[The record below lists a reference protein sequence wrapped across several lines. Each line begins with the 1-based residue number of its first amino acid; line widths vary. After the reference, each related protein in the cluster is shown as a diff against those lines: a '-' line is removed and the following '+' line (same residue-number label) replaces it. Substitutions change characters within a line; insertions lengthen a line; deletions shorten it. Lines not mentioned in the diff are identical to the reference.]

1 VFRLVD
7 SEGREVR
14 PGDIGE
20 ICVQGPHLM
29 TGYWQ
34 DPDASRAA
42 IRDGWFHTGD
52 LASCDADGFYWF
64 AGRKKEIIIRGGSN
78 ISPQEVEAVLY
89 QHPAVA
95 EAGVVGQPDYVWGEA
110 VVAFVVLRSG
120 HTTTEPELIAFVRER
135 LADYK
140 TPESIIFRT
149 ELPKGP
155 TGKIQ
160 RRALRQE
167 ERVFA
172 PLT

>member
-1 VFRLVD
+1 VD
-7 SEGREVR
+7 SDGRDVR
-14 PGDIGE
+14 PGDVGE

-34 DPDASRAA
+34 DLDASQAA
-42 IRDGWFHTGD
+42 IRDGSFHTGD

-95 EAGVVGQPDYVWGEA
+95 EAGVVGLPNHLWGEV
-110 VVAFVVLRSG
+110 VVAFVSLRTG
-120 HTTTEPELIAFVRER
+120 QAVTEAELIAFARER

-160 RRALRQE
+160 RRALREE
-167 ERVFA
+167 ERALAHVM
-172 PLT
+172 